1 MRILQMVLGP
11 VQTNCFILLDDT
23 GKALVV
29 DPADNGERIV
39 EILNENHAQ
48 LDKILLTHGHFD
60 HIGGAYYLQTHT
72 DAVTYIHELDN
83 ELLADPDKN
92 LSNTFQMVKSE
103 KYYKVKAD
111 VLVKEGDTIE
121 FGGLT
126 FTVLHTPGHSRGS
139 CLYVADGLIFAGD
152 TIFKGEIGRNDTY
165 GGSWESQQE
174 SLKKI
179 NQLEGDYTICPGH
192 GENTTLAYEKEHNP
206 YLRMVR

>member
-11 VQTNCFILLDDT
+11 VQTNCFILLDDA

-126 FTVLHTPGHSRGS
+126 FTV
-139 CLYVADGLIFAGD
+139 
-152 TIFKGEIGRNDTY
+152 
-165 GGSWESQQE
+165 
-174 SLKKI
+174 
-179 NQLEGDYTICPGH
+179 
-192 GENTTLAYEKEHNP
+192 
-206 YLRMVR
+206 